1 MVETAHL
8 VHICRWTAPQPH
20 EATRSREFL
29 EVNESKG
36 NTVAAWTAASGRT
49 RPDDVRFR

>member
-20 EATRSREFL
+20 EATRPREFL

-36 NTVAAWTAASGRT
+36 NTVDLRGRYWASPANDCRA
-49 RPDDVRFR
+49 P